1 MAAIWVWRATA
12 DGGTMRWCV
21 PSLVVASVLAIGAAR
36 VAAQS
41 IPASPSPTAAAPAE
55 PAPAADPLG
64 RQTPRGSV
72 RGFLGAARNG
82 DTKVARQYLDTRLD
96 ETAAQ
101 QLAHQLYVVLDAM
114 LPARLTQISDEP
126 LGSRANPLAP
136 NLETIGVIASP
147 TGEVEVIVDRIER
160 KGQEPIWLFSSATLR
175 AIPALYQEVGRR
187 EAARR
192 LPDFVDRTGL
202 GGLKRFEWLVLIGGI
217 PLFFVAAA
225 WANRALV
232 VIIRPF
238 WHRFAADDARP
249 LTSVL
254 PLPARLLI
262 FALAVQW
269 LLPALPLSLRV
280 RQFCS
285 SAAGALAIAAVVSLL
300 ILLNAEIER
309 AIQRRISRSDPTAIA
324 ALLRV
329 LRRVVDVAYVV
340 VGLGVLLRH
349 FGVDSTPA
357 LAGVGVGGIAVA
369 LAAQKTLENVIAGAS
384 LIFDQ
389 AVKVGD
395 FLKIGEVAGTVE
407 HIGLRSTRIR
417 TPDRTVVS
425 IPNSQIAGATLE
437 TMSARDKFWFHPEVR
452 LRYETTPAQLRS
464 VLDGCRQLLASHPSV
479 QREDQRV
486 RFHRVAQYSFDV
498 EIFAYVLVRNWDE
511 FLKVQEQLLFG
522 VTEAVERSG
531 TAFAIPSQRT
541 YVAGRSTRRDR
552 ESSRSPAPLR

>member
-1 MAAIWVWRATA
+1 MR
-12 DGGTMRWCV
+12 GGV
-21 PSLVVASVLAIGAAR
+21 PSLVVACVLAIGAAGLS
-36 VAAQS
+36 AQS

-55 PAPAADPLG
+55 PAPPADPLG
-64 RQTPRGSV
+64 RQTPRGTV
-72 RGFLGAARNG
+72 RGFLGAARND

-96 ETAAQ
+96 EARAQ

-136 NLETIGVIASP
+136 HLETIGVIASP
-147 TGEVEVIVDRIER
+147 TGEVEVVVDRIER
-160 KGQEPIWLFSSATLR
+160 KGQEPVWLFSSATLR

-202 GGLKRFEWLVLIGGI
+202 GGLKRFEWLVLFGGI
-217 PLFFVAAA
+217 PLFFFAAA
-225 WANRALV
+225 WVNRALV
-232 VIIRPF
+232 VIIRPL
-238 WHRFAADDARP
+238 WRRFAADGARP

-262 FALAVQW
+262 FALAIQW

-309 AIQRRISRSDPTAIA
+309 VIQRRISRTDPTAIA

-329 LRRVVDVAYVV
+329 LRRVVDVGYVV
-340 VGLGVLLRH
+340 VGLGVMLRH
-349 FGVDSTPA
+349 FGIDSTPA

-464 VLDGCRQLLASHPSV
+464 VLDGCRQLLAAHPSV

-531 TAFAIPSQRT
+531 TALALPSQRT
-541 YVAGRSTRRDR
+541 YVSGRSTSRDR

>member
-1 MAAIWVWRATA
+1 
-12 DGGTMRWCV
+12 
-21 PSLVVASVLAIGAAR
+21 
-36 VAAQS
+36 
-41 IPASPSPTAAAPAE
+41 
-55 PAPAADPLG
+55 
-64 RQTPRGSV
+64 
-72 RGFLGAARNG
+72 
-82 DTKVARQYLDTRLD
+82 
-96 ETAAQ
+96 
-101 QLAHQLYVVLDAM
+101 
-114 LPARLTQISDEP
+114 
-126 LGSRANPLAP
+126 
-136 NLETIGVIASP
+136 
-147 TGEVEVIVDRIER
+147 
-160 KGQEPIWLFSSATLR
+160 
-175 AIPALYQEVGRR
+175 
-187 EAARR
+187 
-192 LPDFVDRTGL
+192 VDRTGL

-225 WANRALV
+225 WVNRALV

-238 WHRFAADDARP
+238 WRRFAADDAPP

-262 FALAVQW
+262 FALAIQW

-309 AIQRRISRSDPTAIA
+309 VIQRRISRTDPTAIA

-340 VGLGVLLRH
+340 FGLGVMLRH
-349 FGVDSTPA
+349 FGIDSTPA

-464 VLDGCRQLLASHPSV
+464 VLDGCRQLLAAHPSV

-531 TAFAIPSQRT
+531 TALALPSQRT
-541 YVAGRSTRRDR
+541 YVSGRSTRSDR
-552 ESSRSPAPLR
+552 ESSRSPARLR

>member
-1 MAAIWVWRATA
+1 
-12 DGGTMRWCV
+12 MRWCV
-21 PSLVVASVLAIGAAR
+21 PSLVVASVLAIGAAG
-36 VAAQS
+36 ASAQS

-96 ETAAQ
+96 EAAAQ

-114 LPARLTQISDEP
+114 LPARLTQISDQP

>member
-1 MAAIWVWRATA
+1 
-12 DGGTMRWCV
+12 MRWGV
-21 PSLVVASVLAIGAAR
+21 PSLVVACVLAIGAA
-36 VAAQS
+36 ALSAQS
-41 IPASPSPTAAAPAE
+41 IPPSPSPTAPAPAE
-55 PAPAADPLG
+55 PAPPADPLG

-72 RGFLGAARNG
+72 RGFLSAARTG
-82 DTKVARQYLDTRLD
+82 DTKVARQYLDTRL
-96 ETAAQ
+96 EEPAAQ

-147 TGEVEVIVDRIER
+147 TGDVEVVVDRIER
-160 KGQEPIWLFSSATLR
+160 KGQEPVWLFSSATLR
-175 AIPALYQEVGRR
+175 AIPPLYQEVGRR

-225 WANRALV
+225 WVNRALV

-238 WHRFAADDARP
+238 WRRFAAADAPP

-309 AIQRRISRSDPTAIA
+309 AIQRRISRTDPTAIA

-395 FLKIGEVAGTVE
+395 FLKMGEVAGTVE

-486 RFHRVAQYSFDV
+486 RFHRVARYSFDI

-531 TAFAIPSQRT
+531 TALAIPSQRT
-541 YVAGRSTRRDR
+541 YVAGKSA
-552 ESSRSPAPLR
+552 SR